1 MLFDY
6 RQEVRNHRAKLFKQM
21 AQYCFDHPE
30 LSFEQI
36 GPEFN
41 ATPTQIAR
49 ACRASGVKRQK
60 GRIAKSVKLQVQV
73 LSGQ

>member
-36 GPEFN
+36 
-41 ATPTQIAR
+41 AR